1 MYCRDRRCQWILDY
15 DSRACPCPR
24 KHRTRR
30 DGISVSRDA
39 IAGLE
44 TRGCSQTT
52 LRSTANPPQLCLSCA
67 SRHDGALLRPA
78 VHQPRTCPPRNREP
92 RDPSFVAWQSSSFF
106 IPILLHSST
115 VSAAGV
121 VSLQGHQTSISLP
134 GSDRLANKVRSL
146 CLRFFP
152 VEKAQ
157 SSIEGSRLWMGW
169 LFWTGSSIVRLMG
182 VTKPV
187 SRNLFH
193 P

>member
-1 MYCRDRRCQWILDY
+1 VLHGMTALYCVRLSINPGPVPLATESQETHLLSRGRAALFLFPFSSILQPFLRLGWY
-15 DSRACPCPR
+15 LYR
-24 KHRTRR
+24 
-30 DGISVSRDA
+30 GIRQA
-39 IAGLE
+39 Y
-44 TRGCSQTT
+44 
-52 LRSTANPPQLCLSCA
+52 P
-67 SRHDGALLRPA
+67 
-78 VHQPRTCPPRNREP
+78 
-92 RDPSFVAWQSSSFF
+92 
-106 IPILLHSST
+106 
-115 VSAAGV
+115 
-121 VSLQGHQTSISLP
+121 SLP